1 MAGTLRV
8 QPLSRADIDSIFEK
22 AVTFLSEH
30 GVKVDYEKALK
41 RLAGAGAQ
49 VDMET
54 RIVRFPKEAIDRALA
69 SVPKSVRVMGADEKH
84 DFTVP
89 DPSGKFY
96 STTCVQTMRYL
107 DPDTGDYVENTHERY
122 AKWCRLVEKLP
133 NVNVCAIQTP
143 MDAPPETAD
152 VHGLNVQLQNTAKP
166 HMLLAY
172 CYESVPYLFD
182 LMLARAGS
190 AEALRRRP
198 LLLIN
203 PTSLSPLVWKDMDMA
218 QLLGA
223 AEYDIPVAA
232 NSLPVLGATGP
243 GTIAGTVLLESI
255 ELLAFLVMSQLLKP
269 GLPFIATV
277 FNTTMDLA
285 TGNALLASAETILT
299 RAATAQFFKE
309 GIGVP
314 VETFSMMADSYLPDG
329 QTASEKTLQPTILAM
344 AGADIL
350 YGCGRLG
357 GSTLASPV
365 QLVIDDRLLGVVQR
379 VVSGVVV
386 DEETLALPEI
396 IAAGPGGHYLRR
408 KHTLRHCRE
417 MIRPDLF
424 VPDVLDNWINAGRKD
439 LQTRATELYRELTRD
454 LQPLDL
460 PEDVK
465 RDMDNVVRA
474 ADKALAGK

>member
-1 MAGTLRV
+1 MARTLRV
-8 QPLSRADIDSIFEK
+8 HPLSSDDIATIHEK
-22 AVTFLSEH
+22 AVRILTDH

-41 RLAGAGAQ
+41 RFAAAGAN

-54 RIVRFPKEAIDRALA
+54 RMVRFPKDTIDAALA
-69 SVPKSVRVMGADEKH
+69 SVPKTVKVMGGDAKH
-84 DFTVP
+84 DFIVP
-89 DPSGKFY
+89 DPSGKFF

-107 DPDTGDYVENTHERY
+107 DPDAGDYVDNTHQRY
-122 AKWCRLVEKLP
+122 AEWCQLVEKLP
-133 NVNVCAIQTP
+133 NINVCAIQTP

-152 VHGLNVQLQNTAKP
+152 VHGLNVQLQNTSKP
-166 HMLLAY
+166 LMLLAY
-172 CYESVPYLFD
+172 CYESVPYLFE

-190 AEALRRRP
+190 AEALRERP

-203 PTSLSPLVWKDMDMA
+203 PTSLSPLVYKDMDMA

-223 AEYDIPVAA
+223 AEYNIPVAA
-232 NSLPVLGATGP
+232 NSLPVLGATAP
-243 GTIAGTVLLESI
+243 GTIAGTVLLEVV
-255 ELLAFLVMSQLLKP
+255 ELLAFLVMSQMLKP

-277 FNTTMDLA
+277 FNTTMDLG
-285 TGNALLASAETILT
+285 TGNALLASSETILT
-299 RAATAQFFKE
+299 RAACAQFFKE

-314 VETFSMMADSYLPDG
+314 VETFSLMADSYLPDG
-329 QTASEKTLQPTILAM
+329 QTAAEKVLQPTILSM

-350 YGCGRLG
+350 YGAGHPG

-365 QLVIDDRLLGVVQR
+365 QLVNHARTLAVVQR
-379 VVSGVVV
+379 TVSGVEV
-386 DEETLALPEI
+386 DDETLAEQEI
-396 IAAGPGGHYLRR
+396 IEAGPGGHYLRR

-439 LQTRATELYRELTRD
+439 LQTRATELYRELKKD
-454 LQPLDL
+454 LVPLEL

-465 RDMDNVVRA
+465 RDMDNVVKA
-474 ADKALAGK
+474 ADKALAK

>member
-1 MAGTLRV
+1 MANTLRV
-8 QPLSRADIDSIFEK
+8 HPLTSEDIATIREK
-22 AVTFLSEH
+22 AVRILSEH

-41 RLAGAGAQ
+41 RFADAGAN

-54 RIVRFPKEAIDRALA
+54 RMVRFPKDTIEAAIA
-69 SVPKSVRVMGADEKH
+69 SVPKSVTVKGGHEKH

-107 DPDTGDYVENTHERY
+107 DPDAGDYVENTHERF
-122 AKWCRLVEKLP
+122 AQWCQLVEKLP
-133 NVNVCAIQTP
+133 NINVCAIQTP

-152 VHGLNVQLQNTAKP
+152 VHALNVQLQNTSKP
-166 HMLLAY
+166 LMLLAY
-172 CYESVPYLFD
+172 CYESVPYLFE

-190 AEALRRRP
+190 AEALRERP

-203 PTSLSPLVWKDMDMA
+203 PTSLSPLVYKDMDMA

-223 AEYDIPVAA
+223 AEYNVPVAA

-243 GTIAGTVLLESI
+243 GTIAGTVLLETV
-255 ELLAFLVMSQLLKP
+255 ELLAFLVMSQMLKP

-277 FNTTMDLA
+277 FNTTMDLG
-285 TGNALLASAETILT
+285 TGNALLASSETILT
-299 RAATAQFFKE
+299 RAACSQFFKE

-314 VETFSMMADSYLPDG
+314 VETFSLMADSYVPDG
-329 QTASEKTLQPTILAM
+329 QTAAEKVLQPTILSM

-350 YGCGRLG
+350 YGAGRLG

-365 QLVIDDRLLGVVQR
+365 QLVIDDRLLAVVQR
-379 VVSGVVV
+379 TVSGVQV
-386 DEETLALPEI
+386 DDETLAEQEI
-396 IAAGPGGHYLRR
+396 VEAGPGGHYLRR

-439 LQTRATELYRELTRD
+439 LQTRAIELYRELKKD
-454 LQPLDL
+454 LAPVEL
-460 PEDVK
+460 PDDVK
-465 RDMDNVVRA
+465 RDMDNVVKA
-474 ADKALAGK
+474 ADKALIN